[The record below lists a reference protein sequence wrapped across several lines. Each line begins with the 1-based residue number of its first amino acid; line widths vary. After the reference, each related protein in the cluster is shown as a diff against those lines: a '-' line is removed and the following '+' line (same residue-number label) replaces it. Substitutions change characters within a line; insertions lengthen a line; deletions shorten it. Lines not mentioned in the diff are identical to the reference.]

1 MTISQKYN
9 NLRKQT
15 SSTWNRGAT
24 RCASL
29 CPDKPP
35 SVRPVANVARVA
47 AAHRIFQDD
56 VRHREPS
63 EVLVAAF
70 LDHFE
75 AASHGRLFVRSSV
88 QVLHHF
94 LLPVCNPAQTSHM
107 DLEWNHHA
115 TRGLGA
121 LRGLHV
127 NRALY
132 RWWLWGSAFGHQ
144 LTRHLKLLWSAAPPL
159 SPATRPPVYEV
170 DPHGVGDVRCFAGQE
185 RVLRWQHQRV
195 ELFDHRQRESQ
206 VRAGIVCTRGRFCD

>member
-1 MTISQKYN
+1 MTSSRKYN

-70 LDHFE
+70 LDHLE

-94 LLPVCNPAQTSHM
+94 LLPMCNTSQTSHM

-121 LRGLHV
+121 LRGLACQPSTLSLV
-127 NRALY
+127 ALGI
-132 RWWLWGSAFGHQ
+132 LLQTPVDETSETLVVSGSSSF
-144 LTRHLKLLWSAAPPL
+144 TSDAA
-159 SPATRPPVYEV
+159 SS
-170 DPHGVGDVRCFAGQE
+170 VR
-185 RVLRWQHQRV
+185 
-195 ELFDHRQRESQ
+195 S
-206 VRAGIVCTRGRFCD
+206 